1 MKTIPITRPG
11 AGPAP
16 TANPDTQAAAQ
27 RRADAIAKIE
37 VARGVRP
44 APAQPHQQ
52 AAPVANPNHIS
63 PEEVSAVHS
72 QVGQND
78 SHVEDSEAQAQAAEP
93 SQEHQEPSKPAE
105 PKDNQ
110 ELPPSQMAIIARK
123 ERALRAKALQQEQ
136 EFKAKEAAL
145 NSQYNSK
152 IAELEAKLAEY
163 KTGYLPKS
171 YIKQNTL
178 DAMEQAGVTYDE
190 YTQQVMTQQP
200 TDPRVLAQLRR
211 QEQVIND
218 LQAKVENSEKAQ
230 RDQQSASYQS
240 ALRQI
245 ETDVHELVKV
255 DPTYEMIKATR
266 SQKDVVE
273 LIERT
278 YQEEGR
284 VMSVEEASSEVENYL
299 VDEASKL
306 ARIEKIKKRLNP
318 PAETVKK
325 VEANGQQTPQAKQ
338 SQPMKTLT
346 NSGSATRKLSARE
359 RAMLA
364 FKGELKS

>member
-1 MKTIPITRPG
+1 MKTIPIAKPG
-11 AGPAP
+11 SGPAP
-16 TANPDTQAAAQ
+16 TPDTGVQAAKAA
-27 RRADAIAKIE
+27 RERAISILSTPP
-37 VARGVRP
+37 GS
-44 APAQPHQQ
+44 QPTQQ
-52 AAPVANPNHIS
+52 APVGVNPNAVAA
-63 PEEVSAVHS
+63 EDLSALHS

-78 SHVEDSEAQAQAAEP
+78 STVEVQDTPKAVEP
-93 SQEHQEPSKPAE
+93 SPESAKSTE
-105 PKDNQ
+105 

-152 IAELEAKLAEY
+152 IAELEAKLNEY

-200 TDPRVLAQLRR
+200 TDPRVIAQLRR

-218 LQAKVENSEKAQ
+218 LQAKVENQEKSA

-245 ETDVHELVKV
+245 ETDVKDLVKV
-255 DPTYEMIKATR
+255 DPTYEAIRFTR
-266 SQKDVVE
+266 SEKDVVE

-284 VMSVEEASSEVENYL
+284 VMSVEEAAGEVENYL
-299 VDEASKL
+299 VEEASKL
-306 ARIEKIKKRLNP
+306 ARLEKIKKRLNP

>member
-1 MKTIPITRPG
+1 MKTIPISKPG

-16 TANPDTQAAAQ
+16 TPDAGVQIAKAARERAISILSTPPGQQPTKQSPVGVNPN
-27 RRADAIAKIE
+27 AIAAE
-37 VARGVRP
+37 D
-44 APAQPHQQ
+44 
-52 AAPVANPNHIS
+52 
-63 PEEVSAVHS
+63 VSALHS

-78 SHVEDSEAQAQAAEP
+78 SHVEESEAQAQAADP
-93 SQEHQEPSKPAE
+93 GQERQEPSKPAE

-123 ERALRAKALQQEQ
+123 ERALRAKALQQEN

-145 NSQYNSK
+145 NSQYNNK

-178 DAMEQAGVTYDE
+178 DAMEQSGVTYDE

-211 QEQVIND
+211 QEQVITD

-245 ETDVHELVKV
+245 ETDVKDLVKV
-255 DPTYEMIKATR
+255 DPTYEAIRFTR
-266 SQKDVVE
+266 SEKDVVE

-284 VMSVEEASSEVENYL
+284 VMSVDEAAQEVENYL

-306 ARIEKIKKRLNP
+306 ARLDKIKKRLNP
-318 PAETVKK
+318 PPVVKK
-325 VEANGQQTPQAKQ
+325 AEEGQQTPKPQQ